1 MVCFIHENGVKLNFL
16 KQLDRIR
23 DSNETFGIEVDLLV
37 VAHAHFAE
45 AREVGSELVQQG
57 SQGNRD
63 QDLRMAQKCHT
74 EGSLRDS

>member
-1 MVCFIHENGVKLNFL
+1 MMRFIHKNGIKLDFL

-23 DSNETFGIEVDLLV
+23 DSNETFGIKIDLLV

-74 EGSLRDS
+74 EGCL

>member
-1 MVCFIHENGVKLNFL
+1 MMRFIHIDRIKINFL

-23 DSNETFGIEVDLLV
+23 DSNETFGIEVDVLV

-45 AREVGSELVQQG
+45 AGEVGSELVQQG

-63 QDLRMAQKCHT
+63 QDLRMAQKCHA
-74 EGSLRDS
+74 EGSV